1 MKQKE
6 RKAALRV
13 IAFHF
18 FSTYKIFFENKHE
31 KQNKG
36 ITFLNKRQK

>member
-18 FSTYKIFFENKHE
+18 FSTYKIFFE
-31 KQNKG
+31 KQAWKAKQRNNLSK
-36 ITFLNKRQK
+36 